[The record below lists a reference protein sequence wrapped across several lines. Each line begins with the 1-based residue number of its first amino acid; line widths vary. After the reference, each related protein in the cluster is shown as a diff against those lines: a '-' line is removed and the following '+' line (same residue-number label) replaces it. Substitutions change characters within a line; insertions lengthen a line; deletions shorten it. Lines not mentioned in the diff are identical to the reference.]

1 MIWRNYR
8 DYGDYRQCPRTRPTR
23 PPIICK
29 NVVIF
34 DWDDTLLPSY
44 DLQRLGLRPKT
55 KGCLPST
62 GVLSQEQKERVCSGL
77 KRLEQTVHQLLFT
90 ALQHVGC
97 GHVVVVTNAERGWVE
112 LSCSRFMPNVMKVL
126 RNCKV
131 VSARSTF
138 EQLYPSSTIE
148 WKRRAI
154 KMVLDEVLDTDIDIS
169 RVSIHKTSP
178 RHDEEEKETSSHS
191 IEDRESVESKEYS
204 ESTEPMNSTVSSMDT
219 DVHRDQ
225 RTYPVVDVLQVL
237 SFGDSLVERQAVFDV
252 TKCITLKENRVKM
265 VKTKSVKLT
274 AGPSIHWLLDEL
286 NTIQRSFVQILQHPH
301 DLDFQVFVQQ
311 KESVQPSDTAK

>member
-1 MIWRNYR
+1 
-8 DYGDYRQCPRTRPTR
+8 
-23 PPIICK
+23 
-29 NVVIF
+29 
-34 DWDDTLLPSY
+34 
-44 DLQRLGLRPKT
+44 
-55 KGCLPST
+55 
-62 GVLSQEQKERVCSGL
+62 
-77 KRLEQTVHQLLFT
+77 
-90 ALQHVGC
+90 
-97 GHVVVVTNAERGWVE
+97 
-112 LSCSRFMPNVMKVL
+112 
-126 RNCKV
+126 
-131 VSARSTF
+131 
-138 EQLYPSSTIE
+138 
-148 WKRRAI
+148 
-154 KMVLDEVLDTDIDIS
+154 MVLDEVLDTDIDIS